1 MNASSTVSLGL
12 GLLVDMCG
20 RVTCSVTKRSHMCSV
35 LMVSNYREKW
45 PVIKI
50 CAFFRKIARIGESP
64 WSHCPGKKSP
74 ECDLRAKGFFFLG
87 SSYSIHEPVS

>member
-1 MNASSTVSLGL
+1 MNAISAVSLGL
-12 GLLVDMCG
+12 GLLVGMCG
-20 RVTCSVTKRSHMCSV
+20 RVTCSVTKRSHMCSE

-64 WSHCPGKKSP
+64 WSHCPGKKAPSVIS
-74 ECDLRAKGFFFLG
+74 EQKGVFFF
-87 SSYSIHEPVS
+87 